1 MDGEQTALMAERLQ
15 RAMDIISA
23 RLDRIEAEAA
33 HRAELDE
40 LRLAA
45 LERSRD
51 DQETRLRAVSD
62 GVTQFKVWSG
72 LASGGSTI
80 LAAVAFLREVLG
92 IK

>member
-15 RAMDIISA
+15 RAMDLIAA

-72 LASGGSTI
+72 LASGGSSI
-80 LAAVAFLREVLG
+80 LAAVAFVRAVLG
-92 IK
+92 IP